1 MKKMKKIFNIVLSL
15 LIVTIVSIT
24 SMVTISAAP
33 QSISVDREGAMVSY
47 IGENYKWA
55 KFRTSDGKVAYCMD
69 LGKKWPE
76 RKTNISLVEEADAGL
91 TYILANGYPYKSI
104 KGNDDQDRFITQA
117 AVWWYLSDTGQTGKL
132 SEDFTTNAADPYG
145 LRSYIQKLVNDAKNA
160 QKASD
165 PTLDVSVDNS
175 NMDLSSDGNYF
186 ISKAITP
193 SLKGTSTYKVSVSGA
208 PDGTTVT
215 NASGQSQTTFK
226 SGESFQ
232 VRIPSN
238 ALGQTTT
245 IKVTVSATGAINKG
259 YIYQPSDTSY
269 QRLTVLYPENKEL
282 SKTINL
288 TAKVDKPKVC
298 VDYVIVGDVKP
309 DPDLTDP
316 TPGTSCYDK
325 GTEYDQEKE
334 LTTRQEN
341 CKFNGWY
348 TSEDLTGKWVDGTAL
363 NKNLTLYGAW
373 DCGSSINVP
382 NTAAKTSLIILGVGL
397 VIIAGGVAIVI
408 YRDKKLKTSKK

>member
-1 MKKMKKIFNIVLSL
+1 MKNMKKIFGTILTL
-15 LIVTIVSIT
+15 LIVAVVSIT
-24 SMVTISAAP
+24 SMATIYAAP
-33 QSISVDREGAMVSY
+33 KNISVDREGVMVSY

-69 LGKKWPE
+69 LGKTWPE
-76 RKTNISLVEEADAGL
+76 RKTDLSLVGEGDAGL
-91 TYILANGYPYKSI
+91 TYILSNGYPYKSI
-104 KGNDDQDRFITQA
+104 VGNDDQDRFITQA

-145 LRSYIQKLVNDAKNA
+145 LRSYIQKLVSDAKNA
-160 QKASD
+160 KASSA
-165 PTLDVSVDNS
+165 PTLDVKVNNS
-175 NMDLSSDGNYF
+175 DMSLSSDGNYF
-186 ISKAITP
+186 ISEEITP
-193 SLKGTSTYKVSVSGA
+193 TLTGTSSYKVSVSGA
-208 PDGTTVT
+208 PTGTTIT
-215 NASGQSQTTFK
+215 NTSGQSQTTFK
-226 SGESFQ
+226 SGEKFQ

-245 IKVTVSATGAINKG
+245 IKVTVSATGATSKA
-259 YIYQPSDTSY
+259 YVYQPSDSSM
-269 QRLTVLYPENKEL
+269 QRLTVLYTDNTDL

-298 VDYVIVGDVKP
+298 VDYVIVGDVRP

-325 GTEYDQEKE
+325 GTKYDQENE

-363 NKNLTLYGAW
+363 NNNLTLYGAW
-373 DCGSSINVP
+373 DCGTSINVP
-382 NTAAKTSLIILGVGL
+382 NTAANISFIILGVGL
-397 VIIAGGVAIVI
+397 LVIAGGVAIII
-408 YRDKKLKTSKK
+408 YRDKKLKSNK